1 MNPINHNIFQEPG
14 YHPQVEAISP
24 TPDDRTA
31 ERDDVSS
38 FFMFMM
44 MMRSF
49 FMIMMI
55 WGAFLWSW
63 GCEQLFYDHDDV
75 SSFFYDHDDL
85 SSFFMIMMMMR
96 SFFYDDDEDDHGDHI
111 WRLKT
116 IFKTPRTRCAA
127 LRTTC
132 CRRSRRWTGRSPR
145 RSHRLPSWKRNRW
158 TSLGFSI
165 SLFSLRY
172 FSRCS
177 VMNGLWR
184 ESCDATSRLSYF
196 PRSKL

>member
-55 WGAFLWSW
+55 
-63 GCEQLFYDHDDV
+63 
-75 SSFFYDHDDL
+75 
-85 SSFFMIMMMMR
+85 
-96 SFFYDDDEDDHGDHI
+96 
-111 WRLKT
+111 
-116 IFKTPRTRCAA
+116 
-127 LRTTC
+127 
-132 CRRSRRWTGRSPR
+132 
-145 RSHRLPSWKRNRW
+145 
-158 TSLGFSI
+158 
-165 SLFSLRY
+165 
-172 FSRCS
+172 
-177 VMNGLWR
+177 
-184 ESCDATSRLSYF
+184 
-196 PRSKL
+196 